1 MPIGPE
7 SATGEA
13 RTPERGRSKAITAE
27 NFILKSV
34 KEAECSLGWC
44 LSEDGESAVMEMEV
58 FWGIALLFLPDF
70 ASFYYPSR

>member
-1 MPIGPE
+1 MPTGPE

-27 NFILKSV
+27 NFILKNV

-44 LSEDGESAVMEMEV
+44 LSEDGDGGFLGHCSP
-58 FWGIALLFLPDF
+58 FLPDF
-70 ASFYYPSR
+70 ASFYCPSR